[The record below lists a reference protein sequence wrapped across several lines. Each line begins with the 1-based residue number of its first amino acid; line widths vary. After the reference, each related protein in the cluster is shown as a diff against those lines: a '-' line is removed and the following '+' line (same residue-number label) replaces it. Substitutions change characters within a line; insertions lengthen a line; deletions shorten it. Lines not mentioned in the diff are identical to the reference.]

1 MPVNPPE
8 LSGSRA
14 VSLRMVNGRSCLS
27 MSTLEEM
34 MNRFWRTAVCV
45 LALSTALA
53 PALSEAKRLGGGG
66 SSGMQ
71 RSLPSKSTPTQNAP
85 AQTPQQA
92 APTAPMAGAA
102 ATGAAAAGKRSWM
115 GPLAGLAA
123 GLGIAALM
131 SHLGLGEAFGNF
143 LMVALLVMAALAAFA
158 WFKRR
163 STGAGQ
169 RPALA
174 GASAGAGTGGGFGT
188 SAAQAGGVTERS
200 AHSVSWPGAVG
211 AGAAGSAAASFSQA
225 GPAPAAAHLP
235 PDFDRPGFERIARMI
250 FIRMQAANDRADLN
264 DLREFTTPE
273 MFASIRTDLQ
283 DRGSSKQETDVVEV
297 HAEILDFDREAQRD
311 VVSVRYT
318 GLIRED
324 AGAQA
329 APFDEVW
336 HLIQPSDRSRNW
348 AIAGIQQAS

>member
-1 MPVNPPE
+1 
-8 LSGSRA
+8 
-14 VSLRMVNGRSCLS
+14 
-27 MSTLEEM
+27 

-71 RSLPSKSTPTQNAP
+71 RSLPSRSTPAQNAP
-85 AQTPQQA
+85 APTPQQA

-102 ATGAAAAGKRSWM
+102 ATGAAAAAGKRSWM

-131 SHLGLGEAFGNF
+131 SHLGMGEAFADF
-143 LMVALLVMAALAAFA
+143 MLVALLVMAALAAFM

-163 STGAGQ
+163 SAGGGQ

-174 GASAGAGTGGGFGT
+174 GATAGTGSAT
-188 SAAQAGGVTERS
+188 SDHSLQRT
-200 AHSVSWPGAVG
+200 AHQVSWPGSVG
-211 AGAAGSAAASFSQA
+211 ATGTTAAASFT
-225 GPAPAAAHLP
+225 PAAPTIPA
-235 PDFDRPGFERIARMI
+235 DFDRPGFERIARMV

-273 MFASIRTDLQ
+273 MFASLRTDLQ
-283 DRGSSKQETDVVEV
+283 DRGSRAQETDVVEV
-297 HAEILDFDREAQRD
+297 RAEIIDFDREAQRD

-318 GLIRED
+318 GLIREE
-324 AGAQA
+324 AGGQA

-336 HLIQPSDRSRNW
+336 HLVQPSDRSRNW
-348 AIAGIQQAS
+348 AIAGIQQAG

>member
-1 MPVNPPE
+1 
-8 LSGSRA
+8 
-14 VSLRMVNGRSCLS
+14 
-27 MSTLEEM
+27 
-34 MNRFWRTAVCV
+34 MNHFWRTAVCV

-71 RSLPSKSTPTQNAP
+71 RSLPSKSTPAQNAP
-85 AQTPQQA
+85 AQAPQQA

-102 ATGAAAAGKRSWM
+102 ATGAAAAAGKRSWM

-131 SHLGLGEAFGNF
+131 SHLGMGEAFGNF
-143 LMVALLVMAALAAFA
+143 LMLALLVMAALAAFA

-163 STGAGQ
+163 SSGAGP
-169 RPALA
+169 RPAMA
-174 GASAGAGTGGGFGT
+174 GAAGGAGSGGGFGGSVAPSEAT
-188 SAAQAGGVTERS
+188 AQRS

-211 AGAAGSAAASFSQA
+211 AGATGSAAASFAQA
-225 GPAPAAAHLP
+225 GSVPAAASLP
-235 PDFDRPGFERIARMI
+235 ADFDRPGFERIARMI
-250 FIRMQAANDRADLN
+250 FIRMQAANDRNDLN

-283 DRGSSKQETDVVEV
+283 DRGSRSQETDVVEV
-297 HAEILDFDREAQRD
+297 RAEIIDFDREAQRD

-318 GLIRED
+318 GLIRDE

-348 AIAGIQQAS
+348 AIAGIQQAA

>member
-1 MPVNPPE
+1 
-8 LSGSRA
+8 
-14 VSLRMVNGRSCLS
+14 
-27 MSTLEEM
+27 
-34 MNRFWRTAVCV
+34 MNRIWRTAVCV

-66 SSGMQ
+66 SSGLQ
-71 RSLPSKSTPTQNAP
+71 RSLPSRSTPP
-85 AQTPQQA
+85 AQTPPSPTQAPAQQQV

-123 GLGIAALM
+123 GLGLAALA
-131 SHLGLGEAFGNF
+131 SHLGFGEAFADF
-143 LMVALLVMAALAAFA
+143 MMIALLVMLALAAFA

-163 STGAGQ
+163 SAGAGAGP

-174 GASAGAGTGGGFGT
+174 GAGAGVGQGT
-188 SAAQAGGVTERS
+188 SSAEQALQRS
-200 AHSVSWPGAVG
+200 AHQVSWPGSAAESFQT
-211 AGAAGSAAASFSQA
+211 AGA
-225 GPAPAAAHLP
+225 APAAAALP
-235 PDFDRPGFERIARMI
+235 ADFDRAGFERIARMI

-283 DRGSSKQETDVVEV
+283 DRGSRPQETDVVEV
-297 HAEILDFDREAQRD
+297 RAEIVDFDREAQRD

-318 GLIRED
+318 GLIREE
-324 AGAQA
+324 AGAEA

-336 HLIQPSDRSRNW
+336 HLVQPSDRSRNW
-348 AIAGIQQAS
+348 AIAGIQQAR

>member
-1 MPVNPPE
+1 
-8 LSGSRA
+8 
-14 VSLRMVNGRSCLS
+14 
-27 MSTLEEM
+27 

-71 RSLPSKSTPTQNAP
+71 RSLPSRSTPMQNAP
-85 AQTPQQA
+85 AQAPQQA

-131 SHLGLGEAFGNF
+131 SHFGMGEAFGNF

-163 STGAGQ
+163 SVGNGS
-169 RPALA
+169 RPAM
-174 GASAGAGTGGGFGT
+174 AGAGAGPAFGT
-188 SAAQAGGVTERS
+188 AQSDAPVQRT
-200 AHSVSWPGAVG
+200 AHSVSWPGSVG
-211 AGAAGSAAASFSQA
+211 AGAPGSAAASFSPA
-225 GPAPAAAHLP
+225 GSASAAASLP
-235 PDFDRPGFERIARMI
+235 ADFDRPGFERIARMI
-250 FIRMQAANDRADLN
+250 FIRMQAANDRSDLN

-297 HAEILDFDREAQRD
+297 RAEIIDFDREPLRD

-318 GLIRED
+318 GLIREE

-329 APFDEVW
+329 APFDEIW

-348 AIAGIQQAS
+348 AIAGIQQAG

>member
-1 MPVNPPE
+1 
-8 LSGSRA
+8 
-14 VSLRMVNGRSCLS
+14 
-27 MSTLEEM
+27 

-45 LALSTALA
+45 LALCTALA

-71 RSLPSKSTPTQNAP
+71 RSLPSKSTPAQNAP
-85 AQTPQQA
+85 AQAPQQA

-102 ATGAAAAGKRSWM
+102 ATGVAAAKKRSWM

-131 SHLGLGEAFGNF
+131 SHFGMGEAFGNI

-163 STGAGQ
+163 SVGGDQ

-174 GASAGAGTGGGFGT
+174 SAGAGAG
-188 SAAQAGGVTERS
+188 AAPLSMDSPAQRS
-200 AHSVSWPGAVG
+200 AHSVSWPG
-211 AGAAGSAAASFSQA
+211 SAATSFSA
-225 GPAPAAAHLP
+225 PDAAPAMVSLP
-235 PDFDRPGFERIARMI
+235 ADFDRPGFERIARMV
-250 FIRMQAANDRADLN
+250 FIRMQAANDRSDLN

-283 DRGSSKQETDVVEV
+283 DRGSRAQETDVVEV
-297 HAEILDFDREAQRD
+297 RAEILDFLREAQRD

-318 GLIRED
+318 GLIREE
-324 AGAQA
+324 AGKDA

-336 HLIQPSDRSRNW
+336 HLVQPSDRSRNW
-348 AIAGIQQAS
+348 AIAGIQQTTG